1 MRRLDPNRA
10 LLTSVLAFAICSM
23 LTVFTTLTAA
33 EASATTASVGP
44 RATVDRLQRRYEAT
58 KSFSAKFAEQ
68 ITPVG
73 GLKRE
78 REGTVYFQRPG
89 RMRWNFEGSDGETI
103 VSDGK
108 TLYTY
113 QPDLN
118 QVIETPIDRAF
129 ASSSAA
135 SFLLGI
141 GKLQRDFEA
150 SVPANAPADGLVHV
164 SLKPKDAGGT
174 IELGLDPKTYDIA
187 AFRLVDQLGDVTVLK
202 FTGLKRNVALDAD
215 LFVFKVPT
223 GADIVGA
230 PSGL

>member
-1 MRRLDPNRA
+1 M
-10 LLTSVLAFAICSM
+10 AI
-23 LTVFTTLTAA
+23 LVTAATTL
-33 EASATTASVGP
+33 ASASAPSLSSK
-44 RATVDRLQRRYEAT
+44 AILDRLQRRYEAT

-68 ITPVG
+68 IAPVG
-73 GLKRE
+73 GSKLE

-141 GKLQRDFEA
+141 GKLQRDFKA

-164 SLKPKDAGGT
+164 SLKPREAGST

-187 AFRLVDQLGDVTVLK
+187 TFRLIDQLGDVTALR

-215 LFVFKVPT
+215 LFVFKVPA